1 MKITVLEESADFA
14 TLDTEKL
21 FSKLKSHESSRK
33 GHPNHD
39 ASLSSKALITSARVG
54 DHVANP
60 TNTTV
65 SSVLKFVSSSLV
77 AASNEQYE
85 SIPGDEIVLLVRK
98 FRALHKFHKERR
110 SPRATSSKLFHA
122 TKENTELQQEVAYLT
137 ARLKKAILNKKMI
150 EEDLSR
156 VEESATKSTYRLSVG
171 FERCEKK
178 GEKSDSKF
186 VPSSTY
192 HKEEEVLKPTK
203 VHYPSNLKPSFNSKR
218 GVKRESLKPREE
230 AFICMFYGRAGHME
244 EFCFRRKR
252 IEGRRFEY
260 ARNSYQD
267 ELFDLPPRSYSCVP
281 PRSYSRASPRI
292 FHMLCLVSPM
302 DLTIAHIILVHRR
315 TALSVDILVMAHI
328 LVVVI
333 VSRVGM
339 IFLLEGPTPT
349 LSRDTWMIHIFPVVV
364 HVPLSQEVRCKVL

>member
-1 MKITVLEESADFA
+1 LLPWTLKNCLASSSHMNHLEKVIRIMMLLSPAKLLLLVLVLV
-14 TLDTEKL
+14 TMLL
-21 FSKLKSHESSRK
+21 
-33 GHPNHD
+33 
-39 ASLSSKALITSARVG
+39 
-54 DHVANP
+54 

-65 SSVLKFVSSSLV
+65 SSVLKFASSSLV

-203 VHYPSNLKPSFNSKR
+203 VHYPSNLKPSFNPKR